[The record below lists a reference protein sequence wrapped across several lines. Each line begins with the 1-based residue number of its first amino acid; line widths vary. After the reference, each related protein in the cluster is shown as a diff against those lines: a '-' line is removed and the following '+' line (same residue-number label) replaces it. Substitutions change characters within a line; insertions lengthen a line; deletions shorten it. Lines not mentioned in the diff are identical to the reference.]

1 MKIDI
6 RLPNELKTK
15 ILSYLYFSDT
25 LSDKVKVVNTSIQR
39 YNIEQLKQLLSKY
52 EITIVSYFVLKY
64 FLYDELN
71 SMKLVL
77 DYTMLSKTPVF
88 QKQELERIFQKLR
101 LVDLVRIRKY
111 IQHNGVSSEFYID

>member
-6 RLPNELKTK
+6 RLPDELKTK

-52 EITIVSYFVLKY
+52 EITIVLFCFEVL
-64 FLYDELN
+64 F
-71 SMKLVL
+71 
-77 DYTMLSKTPVF
+77 
-88 QKQELERIFQKLR
+88 I
-101 LVDLVRIRKY
+101 
-111 IQHNGVSSEFYID
+111 